1 MANSWFSFKQFTIH
15 QDRSAMKV
23 TTDGCL
29 FGAWVAEKLSKY
41 ETAGKARLLDIGTG
55 TGLLPL
61 MIAQKHSFEIN
72 AIEID
77 DDAYDQARENI
88 ASSPWFQ
95 QVRIWHGDARTFT
108 FPNQYHIIVSNPP
121 FYENEL
127 KSPDAGRNMAHHSE
141 MMKLEELMKII
152 RAHLLPG
159 GSFFLLLPY
168 KRYSAIS
175 KLLGDQQFQAVN
187 IVLVRPSA
195 SHEYFRVMIE
205 GRAIGLEVAN
215 PMREEITIREDN
227 GEYAPGFKSLLK
239 EYYLYL

>member
-29 FGAWVAEKLSKY
+29 FGAWVAVKLSKY
-41 ETAGKARLLDIGTG
+41 NTAGKAGLLDIGTG

-61 MIAQKHSFEIN
+61 MIAQKNSIEIN

-77 DDAYDQARENI
+77 DEAYDQARENI

-95 QVRIWHGDARTFT
+95 QVRVWHGDARTFT
-108 FPNQYHIIVSNPP
+108 FPKQYNFIVSNPP

-127 KSPDAGRNMAHHSE
+127 KSPDTGRNKAHHSE

-168 KRYSAIS
+168 KRYSAIT
-175 KLLGDQQFQAVN
+175 KLLKDQQFQAVN

-195 SHEYFRVMIE
+195 SHDYFRVMVE
-205 GRAIGLEVAN
+205 GRATGMEEADPI
-215 PMREEITIREDN
+215 REEITVREDN
-227 GEYAPGFKSLLK
+227 GEYTPGFKNLLT